1 MNKKLLVIALIVML
15 VMSINV
21 VGSVFASEAID
32 ADQGTVGQPQEPE
45 QQGTQDNQNNLDGEK
60 SSEVQTPPEATPG
73 DETPAEG
80 DEPTGEGE
88 GDETPTTPPV
98 APDWVEGPIEV
109 DPEAT
114 SVDPITLVVNADDI
128 LAAGGE
134 ITGGEIT
141 EAEDGSKSIYVLIT
155 FENGAVVDDNTF
167 EVVTTP
173 GEEPGD
179 SEAPGEEDREPVPE
193 EATDSIDVDVIGD
206 LKAKM
211 NIRFYAFNIKPV
223 QAVTIKDSND
233 IVVKQEMNILI
244 NMIKPDPIFV
254 ERYNYYGYS
263 YGAVTTIPKTGDA
276 TSLISLLGLTLS
288 GVGIAFLR
296 KQR

>member
-21 VGSVFASEAID
+21 VGSVFASEPID
-32 ADQGTVGQPQEPE
+32 ADQETVGQPQEPE

-60 SSEVQTPPEATPG
+60 SSEVQTP
-73 DETPAEG
+73 AEG
-80 DEPTGEGE
+80 DQPTDEEQGG
-88 GDETPTTPPV
+88 ETPSV

-114 SVDPITLVVNADDI
+114 SVDPITLVVNAEDI

-155 FENGAVVDDNTF
+155 FENGAVVDNTF
-167 EVVTTP
+167 EDVTTP
-173 GEEPGD
+173 DEEPEEPVD
-179 SEAPGEEDREPVPE
+179 SDAPGEEVRQPVPE
-193 EATDSIDVDVIGD
+193 EATDSIDVDVLGD

-211 NIRFYAFNIKPV
+211 NIRFYAFNIRPV
-223 QAVTIKDSND
+223 QAVTITGSND

-288 GVGIAFLR
+288 GAGIAFLR

>member
-32 ADQGTVGQPQEPE
+32 EDQKTVVQPEEPGQQD
-45 QQGTQDNQNNLDGEK
+45 TQDNQNNLNGEK
-60 SSEVQTPPEATPG
+60 SSEVPTPEEA
-73 DETPAEG
+73 TPAEG
-80 DEPTGEGE
+80 DEPTDEEQGG
-88 GDETPTTPPV
+88 ETPSV
-98 APDWVEGPIEV
+98 APVWVEGPIEV

-114 SVDPITLVVNADDI
+114 SVDPHTLVVNAEDI
-128 LAAGGE
+128 LAADGT

-141 EAEDGSKSIYVLIT
+141 TAEDGSKTIVVVVTSA
-155 FENGAVVDDNTF
+155 NGAVVDNTF

-179 SEAPGEEDREPVPE
+179 SDAPGEEDREPVPE

-288 GVGIAFLR
+288 GAGIAFLR